1 MKFPEE
7 KVRDLAEKMVRSIDG
22 MELMELVDPLEDEDP
37 VDVLVE
43 IINRDPMLV
52 MQFLAEKIE
61 ESYWEN
67 WRSERRAERV

>member
-7 KVRDLAEKMVRSIDG
+7 KVRDLAEKMERSIDG

>member
-7 KVRDLAEKMVRSIDG
+7 KVRDLAEKMERSIDG
-22 MELMELVDPLEDEDP
+22 MELMELVDPLEGEDP
-37 VDVLVE
+37 VDALVE
-43 IINRDPMLV
+43 IIKDDPMLV

>member
-7 KVRDLAEKMVRSIDG
+7 KVRDLAEKMERSIDG
-22 MELMELVDPLEDEDP
+22 MELMELVDPLEGEDP

-43 IINRDPMLV
+43 IINHDPMLV